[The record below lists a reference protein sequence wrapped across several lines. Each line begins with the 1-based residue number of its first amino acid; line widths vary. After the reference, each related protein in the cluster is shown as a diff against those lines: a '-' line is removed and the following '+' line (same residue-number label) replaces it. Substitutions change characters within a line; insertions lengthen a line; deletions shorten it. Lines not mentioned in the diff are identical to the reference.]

1 MPPSPDESTQRKAP
15 ITPSPGRP
23 PRSPKS
29 QPQVQQPQVQNV
41 NVKRT
46 ARTGPTGAAAKVG
59 SIINKA
65 LNDDSDDSMNASG
78 LIDQMEQER
87 SLNASDSFDF

>member
-1 MPPSPDESTQRKAP
+1 M
-15 ITPSPGRP
+15 
-23 PRSPKS
+23 
-29 QPQVQQPQVQNV
+29 
-41 NVKRT
+41 
-46 ARTGPTGAAAKVG
+46 GAAAKVG